1 MEPIPAPML
10 GTVLAAQILAIQGP
24 LARLKIEGV
33 DGETQWP
40 TAHLP
45 LGVGAGAVVYLR
57 ALSPVALSDEAEE
70 VARRVLQQFL
80 N

>member
-10 GTVLAAQILAIQGP
+10 GTVLAAQILAIEGP
-24 LARLKIEGV
+24 LARLAIDGVEG
-33 DGETQWP
+33 EIHWP
-40 TAHLP
+40 VANLP
-45 LGVGAGAVVYLR
+45 LGVGAGALVYLR
-57 ALSPVALSDEAEE
+57 ALSPMALSDEAEE

>member
-1 MEPIPAPML
+1 ML
-10 GTVLAAQILAIQGP
+10 GTVLAAQVLAIEGP
-24 LARLKIEGV
+24 VARLQLEGIEG
-33 DGETQWP
+33 ETLWP
-40 TAHLP
+40 VAHLP
-45 LGVGAGAVVYLR
+45 LGVGAGAMVYLR